1 MSYTSGGGMGSNLPI
16 GRNLGAAINDAGS
29 KAGVKEKVCPP
40 LLLLSVLSSSSLIH
54 SQILKVFDQFGSQ
67 TPQGLSI
74 QEAIR
79 ILQADG
85 LSFEIISRT
94 IQYLT
99 DEGLLYTTIDEDHYK
114 TTESM

>member
-1 MSYTSGGGMGSNLPI
+1 MSYTSKGSMNSNLPM
-16 GRNLGAAINDAGS
+16 GRNLNAAIHDAGDS
-29 KAGVKEKVCPP
+29 KMGVKEK
-40 LLLLSVLSSSSLIH
+40 
-54 SQILKVFDQFGSQ
+54 ILKVFHTHGSH

-74 QEAIR
+74 VDATR

-85 LSFEIISRT
+85 LSFEVISKT

-99 DEGLLYTTIDEDHYK
+99 DEGLLYTTIDEDHYQ